1 MVNNY
6 ELAAVDIGNSV
17 VKGIF
22 NSIEN
27 CFQIPNVICEELE
40 NRNIKE
46 YEKST
51 LNGIH
56 VLVKSNALQIQEGIF
71 SIGNLASKNEFS
83 NSMSSNTLKTQ
94 NDQSIILLLTT
105 LAVHAADS
113 FRNNSTSNI
122 VNVSYQLSTG
132 VPMNE
137 LKNKQDLINKLENNL
152 HEVTFLQTPFLEG
165 IKVRIKLEKVFVNLE
180 GLASYIHL
188 SMNNTSLGNKT
199 IGIFDI
205 GGLTTDLAVIEKNQV
220 NNLESRGYDIGIC
233 PLLDEIIK
241 EIKMKYNYKITSR
254 DELTNIL
261 IHQDGMIKVMGTQ
274 ESIYTLCEFPFM
286 KIASKQVEILKKLW
300 HDVPTLDEVYFV
312 GGGAIIISKYIKEVL
327 NKQELELPISFLEPH
342 ESIWAPVMSYYSI
355 LQEYEKLSR
364 QGEFK

>member
-6 ELAAVDIGNSV
+6 ELAAIDIGNAL

-27 CFQIPNVICEELE
+27 CLQIPNVICEELE

-46 YEKST
+46 FEKST

-56 VLVKSNALQIQEGIF
+56 VQVKSNALQIREGIF
-71 SIGNLASKNEFS
+71 SIGNLAAKNEFS
-83 NSMSSNTLKTQ
+83 NSMSSNTRKTQ
-94 NDQSIILLLTT
+94 NDQSIILLLTA
-105 LAVHAADS
+105 LAINAAES
-113 FRNNSTSNI
+113 FKNNSNSNV
-122 VNVSYQLSTG
+122 VNVSYLLSTG

-137 LKNKQDLINKLENNL
+137 LKNKQELINKLENNL

-165 IKVRIKLEKVFVNLE
+165 IKVCIKLEKVFVNLE

-188 SMNNTSLGNKT
+188 SMNNSSLGNKA

-205 GGLTTDLAVIEKNQV
+205 GGLTTDIAVIEKNQV
-220 NNLESRGYDIGIC
+220 NNLESRGYDIGIS
-233 PLLDEIIK
+233 PFLDEIIK

-261 IHQDGMIKVMGTQ
+261 IHQNGMIKVLGTQ
-274 ESIYTLCEFPFM
+274 VSINKLCEFPFM
-286 KIASKQVEILKKLW
+286 KIASKQVEILKEIW
-300 HDVPTLDEVYFV
+300 HDVPSMDEVYFV
-312 GGGAIIISKYIKEVL
+312 GGGASIINGYIKEVL
-327 NKQELELPISFLEPH
+327 NKQEMDLPISFLEPR
-342 ESIWAPVMSYYSI
+342 ESIWALVMSYFSI
-355 LQEYEKLSR
+355 LQEYEKLR
-364 QGEFK
+364 HGEIK